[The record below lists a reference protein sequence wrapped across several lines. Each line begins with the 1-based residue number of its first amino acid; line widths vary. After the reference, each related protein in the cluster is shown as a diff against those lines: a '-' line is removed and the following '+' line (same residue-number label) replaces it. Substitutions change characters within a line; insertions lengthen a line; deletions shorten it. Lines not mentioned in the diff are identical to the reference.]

1 MTTNA
6 PDTTTQGTGAF
17 LNTSS
22 TDAAGT
28 DQGGSVPTDVSET
41 ESEAV
46 SQTVREHDRL
56 AREIDAL
63 SLRQALLDFEMA
75 NARVLD
81 LTARLVEANTRVLK
95 LQRELDGFTAAAD
108 AQRSE
113 LADGNARLQA
123 RTDAL
128 EASLAQAEATSERR
142 GVELQELRSSTT
154 FRIVRRIGRVVARV
168 RR

>member
-1 MTTNA
+1 MSA
-6 PDTTTQGTGAF
+6 
-17 LNTSS
+17 
-22 TDAAGT
+22 DAAGT

-41 ESEAV
+41 LSEAV

-108 AQRSE
+108 AQR
-113 LADGNARLQA
+113 LQG
-123 RTDAL
+123 AL
-128 EASLAQAEATSERR
+128 ELTLNPRGACRR
-142 GVELQELRSSTT
+142 GPC
-154 FRIVRRIGRVVARV
+154 A
-168 RR
+168 